1 MRNKP
6 EYARKINI
14 ITHSRNFEILLYC
27 KFKNKKFDLVESE
40 LFALYV
46 VHIDVT
52 NSACK
57 FANCRIKDI
66 LAQLRWSNRLIV
78 YRSSIN
84 RSGTYLC
91 PEYERST
98 NDTYLIHLDSQVPL
112 CCLKRQEREEKE
124 CGIRVGQTKEIWYQ
138 TIVDGE

>member
-1 MRNKP
+1 MCKHKVTQNKS
-6 EYARKINI
+6 KNKQII
-14 ITHSRNFEILLYC
+14 ITHSTNFEILLFC
-27 KFKNKKFDLVESE
+27 KIKNKKFDLVESE

-84 RSGTYLC
+84 RSGPYLC

-98 NDTYLIHLDSQVPL
+98 NDTYLIHRHSDNSTLLGSMDL
-112 CCLKRQEREEKE
+112 RKTQEL
-124 CGIRVGQTKEIWYQ
+124 G
-138 TIVDGE
+138 